1 MKFDYVIVGNSAAAA
16 GCIEGIR
23 EHDKK
28 GSIAV
33 ISDEKYHI
41 YSRPLISYLLKGD
54 VKEKQMKYRPADFY
68 KVNDVETLLGKRAV
82 SVDSKTKQ
90 VQLESGEKIEYGKL
104 LIATG
109 SKPFVPPMDGLDSV
123 KNRFSFMKLDDVKA
137 IEKAVKKGA
146 KVLIIGAGLI
156 GLKAAEA
163 LEHYGCDMTV
173 IDLADRILPSI
184 LDKQTSEI
192 MQKHIE
198 AHGVK
203 FKLNTSAK
211 SFNKNTATLTNGE
224 ELQFD
229 ILITA
234 VGVRPNTELAE
245 SAGGKVERG
254 QRDAAPNSVSGK
266 AEPADNCL
274 AARSNSIH
282 ARGFITDK
290 KQAVKGVKNI
300 WAAGDCTVSEDITTG
315 TSHIIAIMPN
325 AYAQGL
331 VAGHNMA
338 GAADRYERAFPMN
351 AIGFF
356 GLHIIT
362 AGAYTGDCYEEVDG
376 ENVKKLFSA
385 NDRLNGFILM
395 GEKITRAGIYTALI
409 REQTDLSTVDYDL
422 LCKAPQLAAFAKEK
436 RLDIL
441 SKGGGAA

>member
-1 MKFDYVIVGNSAAAA
+1 MKYEYVIIGNSAAAA

-23 EHDKK
+23 ETDKK
-28 GSIAV
+28 GTVAV

-41 YSRPLISYLLKGD
+41 YSRPLISYRLKGD
-54 VKEKQMKYRPADFY
+54 VTEKQMNYRPADFY
-68 KVNDVETLLGKRAV
+68 KVNNVETLLGKRAV
-82 SVDSKTKQ
+82 SVDSKTKI
-90 VQLESGEKIEYGKL
+90 VQLETGEKIEYEKL
-104 LIATG
+104 LLATG

-123 KNRFSFMKLDDVKA
+123 RNRFCFMKMDDVKG
-137 IEKAVKKGA
+137 IEKVVKKGA

-163 LEHYGCDMTV
+163 LEHYDCEMTV

-184 LDKQTSEI
+184 LDKKTSEI
-192 MQKHIE
+192 MRKHIE

-203 FKLNTSAK
+203 FILGTSAK
-211 SFNKNTATLTNGE
+211 SFKNNVVTLTNGE
-224 ELQFD
+224 EIKFD

-245 SAGGKVERG
+245 SAGAKVERG

-331 VAGHNMA
+331 VAGRNMS
-338 GAADRYERAFPMN
+338 GNKDTFDKAFPMN

-362 AGAYTGDCYEEVDG
+362 AGAYVGDCYEENDG
-376 ENVKKLFSA
+376 ENVKQLFSSD
-385 NDRLNGFILM
+385 NKLNGFILM
-395 GEKITRAGIYTALI
+395 GDKIKRAGIYTALI
-409 REQTDLSTVDYDL
+409 RERTDLTTVDYKL
-422 LCKAPQLAAFAKEK
+422 LCEAPQLAAFAREK
-436 RLDIL
+436 RFDIL
-441 SKGGGAA
+441 SKGA

>member
-1 MKFDYVIVGNSAAAA
+1 MKYEYVIVGNSAAAA

-23 EHDKK
+23 ESDKK

-41 YSRPLISYLLKGD
+41 YSRPLISYRLKGD
-54 VKEKQMKYRPADFY
+54 VTEKQMSYRPADFY
-68 KVNDVETLLGKRAV
+68 KANGVETMLGKRAV
-82 SVDSKTKQ
+82 SIDSKTKE
-90 VQLESGEKIEYGKL
+90 VSLESGEKIGYEKL

-123 KNRFSFMKLDDVKA
+123 RNRFSFMKMDDVKG

-163 LEHYGCDMTV
+163 LEHYGCEMTV
-173 IDLADRILPSI
+173 VDLADRILPSI

-198 AHGVK
+198 EHGVK
-203 FKLNTSAK
+203 FILGTSAK
-211 SFNKNTATLTNGE
+211 KFDKNKAVLANGE
-224 ELQFD
+224 EISFD

-254 QRDAAPNSVSGK
+254 
-266 AEPADNCL
+266 
-274 AARSNSIH
+274 I
-282 ARGFITDK
+282 ITDK

-300 WAAGDCTVSEDITTG
+300 WAAGDCTVSDDITTG
-315 TSHIIAIMPN
+315 TAHIIAIMPN
-325 AYAQGL
+325 AHEQGL
-331 VAGHNMA
+331 VAGRNMA
-338 GAADRYERAFPMN
+338 GAKAVYENAFPMN

-362 AGAYTGDCYEEVDG
+362 AGAYTGECYEEIDG
-376 ENVKKLFSA
+376 ENVKKLYSSK
-385 NDRLNGFILM
+385 NKLNGFILM
-395 GEKITRAGIYTALI
+395 GEKIARAGIYTALI
-409 REQTDLSTVDYDL
+409 RERTDLSSVDWEL
-422 LCKAPQLAAFAKEK
+422 LRQAPQLAAFAREK
-436 RLDIL
+436 RYEIL
-441 SKGGGAA
+441 SKGGETA

>member
-1 MKFDYVIVGNSAAAA
+1 MKYEYVIVGNSAAAA

-23 EHDKK
+23 ENDKK
-28 GSIAV
+28 GTIAV

-41 YSRPLISYLLKGD
+41 YSRPLISYRLKGD
-54 VKEKQMKYRPADFY
+54 VTEKQMSYRPADFY
-68 KVNDVETLLGKRAV
+68 KANGVETMLGKRAV
-82 SVDSKTKQ
+82 SIDSKTKE
-90 VQLESGEKIEYGKL
+90 VSLESGEKIGYEKL

-123 KNRFSFMKLDDVKA
+123 KNKFSFMKMDDVKG

-163 LEHYGCDMTV
+163 LEHYGCEMTV
-173 IDLADRILPSI
+173 VDLADRILPSI

-198 AHGVK
+198 EHGVK
-203 FKLNTSAK
+203 FILGTSAK
-211 SFNKNTATLTNGE
+211 KFDKNKAVLANGE
-224 ELQFD
+224 EISFD

-254 QRDAAPNSVSGK
+254 
-266 AEPADNCL
+266 
-274 AARSNSIH
+274 I
-282 ARGFITDK
+282 ITDK

-300 WAAGDCTVSEDITTG
+300 WAAGDCTVSDDITTG
-315 TSHIIAIMPN
+315 TAHIIAIMPN
-325 AYAQGL
+325 AHEQGL
-331 VAGHNMA
+331 VAGRNMA
-338 GAADRYERAFPMN
+338 GTKAVYENAFPMN

-362 AGAYTGDCYEEVDG
+362 AGAYSGDCYEEING
-376 ENVKKLFSA
+376 ENVKKLYSSG
-385 NDRLNGFILM
+385 NKINGFILM
-395 GEKITRAGIYTALI
+395 GEKIARAGIYTALI
-409 REQTDLSTVDYDL
+409 RERTDLTTVDWEL
-422 LCKAPQLAAFAKEK
+422 LRQAPQLAAFAKEK
-436 RLDIL
+436 RSEIL
-441 SKGGGAA
+441 SKGGETA

>member
-1 MKFDYVIVGNSAAAA
+1 MKFEYLIIGNSAAAA

-23 EHDKK
+23 ENDKK

-41 YSRPLISYLLKGD
+41 YSRPLISYKLKGD
-54 VKEKQMKYRPADFY
+54 VTEKQMSYRPADFY
-68 KVNDVETLLGKRAV
+68 KANGVETMLGKRAV
-82 SVDSKTKQ
+82 SIDSKTKE
-90 VQLESGEKIEYGKL
+90 VSLESGEKIGYEKL

-123 KNRFSFMKLDDVKA
+123 KNKFSFMKLDDVKG
-137 IEKAVKKGA
+137 IGKIVKKGA

-163 LEHYGCDMTV
+163 LEHYGCEMTV
-173 IDLADRILPSI
+173 VDLADRILPSI

-198 AHGVK
+198 EHGVK
-203 FKLNTSAK
+203 FILGTSAK
-211 SFNKNTATLTNGE
+211 KFDKNKAVLANGE
-224 ELQFD
+224 EISFD

-254 QRDAAPNSVSGK
+254 I
-266 AEPADNCL
+266 L
-274 AARSNSIH
+274 
-282 ARGFITDK
+282 TDK

-300 WAAGDCTVSEDITTG
+300 WAAGDCTVSDDITTG
-315 TSHIIAIMPN
+315 TAHIIAIMPN
-325 AYAQGL
+325 AHEQGL
-331 VAGHNMA
+331 VAGRNMA
-338 GAADRYERAFPMN
+338 GTKAVYENAFPMN

-362 AGAYTGDCYEEVDG
+362 AGAYTGDCYEEIDG
-376 ENVKKLFSA
+376 ENVKKLYSSG
-385 NDRLNGFILM
+385 NKLNGFILM
-395 GEKITRAGIYTALI
+395 GEKIARAGIYTALI
-409 REQTDLSTVDYDL
+409 RERTDLTTVDWEL
-422 LCKAPQLAAFAKEK
+422 LRQAPQLAAFAREK
-436 RLDIL
+436 RSEIL
-441 SKGGGAA
+441 SKGGETA

>member
-1 MKFDYVIVGNSAAAA
+1 MKYEYVIIGNSAAAA

-23 EHDKK
+23 ETDKK

-54 VKEKQMKYRPADFY
+54 VSEKQMSYRPADFY
-68 KVNDVETLLGKRAV
+68 KANNVETLLGKRAV
-82 SVDSKTKQ
+82 SVDSKTK
-90 VQLESGEKIEYGKL
+90 VVELETGEKVEYGKL
-104 LIATG
+104 LLATG
-109 SKPFVPPMDGLDSV
+109 SKPFVPPMEGLDSV
-123 KNRFSFMKLDDVKA
+123 RNRFSFMKWDDVKA
-137 IEKAVKKGA
+137 IEKVVKKGA

-156 GLKAAEA
+156 GLKATEA
-163 LEHYGCDMTV
+163 LEHFGVEMTV

-203 FKLNTSAK
+203 FLLGTSAK
-211 SFNKNTATLTNGE
+211 SFRGNVATLTNGD

-254 QRDAAPNSVSGK
+254 I
-266 AEPADNCL
+266 L
-274 AARSNSIH
+274 
-282 ARGFITDK
+282 TDK

-300 WAAGDCTVSEDITTG
+300 YAAGDCTISEDITDG
-315 TSHIIAIMPN
+315 KQKPIAIMPN

-331 VAGHNMA
+331 VAGRNMA
-338 GAADRYERAFPMN
+338 GNADKFENAFPMN

-362 AGAYTGDCYEEVDG
+362 AGSYTGDCYEEIDG
-376 ENVKKLFSA
+376 ENVKKLFSC
-385 NDRLNGFILM
+385 NNKLNGFVLM
-395 GEKITRAGIYTALI
+395 GGKIARAGIYTALI
-409 REQTDLSTVDYDL
+409 RERTDLSTVDYEQ

-436 RLDIL
+436 RFDIL
-441 SKGGGAA
+441 SKGGASA

>member
-1 MKFDYVIVGNSAAAA
+1 MKYEYVIVGNSAAAA

-23 EHDKK
+23 ESDKK

-41 YSRPLISYLLKGD
+41 YSRPLISYRLKGD
-54 VKEKQMKYRPADFY
+54 VTEKQMSYRPADFY
-68 KVNDVETLLGKRAV
+68 KANGVETMLGKRAV
-82 SVDSKTKQ
+82 SIDSKTKE
-90 VQLESGEKIEYGKL
+90 VSLESGEKIGYEKL

-123 KNRFSFMKLDDVKA
+123 RNRFSFMKMDDVKG

-163 LEHYGCDMTV
+163 LEHYGCEMTV
-173 IDLADRILPSI
+173 VDLADRILPSI

-198 AHGVK
+198 EHGVK
-203 FKLNTSAK
+203 FILGTSAK
-211 SFNKNTATLTNGE
+211 KFDKNKAVLANGE
-224 ELQFD
+224 EISFD

-254 QRDAAPNSVSGK
+254 
-266 AEPADNCL
+266 
-274 AARSNSIH
+274 I
-282 ARGFITDK
+282 ITDK
-290 KQAVKGVKNI
+290 KQAVKGVKSI
-300 WAAGDCTVSEDITTG
+300 WAAGDCTVSDDITTG
-315 TSHIIAIMPN
+315 TAHIIAVMPN
-325 AYAQGL
+325 AHEQGL
-331 VAGHNMA
+331 VAGRNMA
-338 GAADRYERAFPMN
+338 GAKAVYENAFPMN

-362 AGAYTGDCYEEVDG
+362 AGAYTGDCYEEIDG
-376 ENVKKLFSA
+376 ENVKKLYSSE
-385 NDRLNGFILM
+385 NKLNGFILM
-395 GEKITRAGIYTALI
+395 GEKIARAGIYTALI
-409 REQTDLSTVDYDL
+409 RERTDLSSVDWEL
-422 LCKAPQLAAFAKEK
+422 LRQAPQLAAFAREK
-436 RLDIL
+436 RYEIL
-441 SKGGGAA
+441 SKGGETA

>member
-23 EHDKK
+23 EYDKK
-28 GSIAV
+28 GTIAV

-54 VKEKQMKYRPADFY
+54 ISESRMQYRPADFY
-68 KVNDVETLLGKRAV
+68 KVNNVETLLGKRAV

-90 VQLESGEKIEYGKL
+90 VELESGEKVEYGKL
-104 LIATG
+104 LLATG

-123 KNRFSFMKLDDVKA
+123 QNRFSFMKLDDVKA
-137 IEKAVKKGA
+137 IEKVVQKGS

-163 LEHYGCDMTV
+163 LEHYGCEMTV

-203 FKLNTSAK
+203 FLLNTSAK

-254 QRDAAPNSVSGK
+254 I
-266 AEPADNCL
+266 L
-274 AARSNSIH
+274 
-282 ARGFITDK
+282 TDK

-331 VAGHNMA
+331 VVGHNMA
-338 GAADRYERAFPMN
+338 GAADKFEAAFPMN

-362 AGAYTGDCYEEVDG
+362 AGAYTGECYEEVDG
-376 ENVKKLFSA
+376 ENVKKLFSC
-385 NDRLNGFILM
+385 NNKLCGFILM
-395 GEKITRAGIYTALI
+395 GEKIARAGIYTALI
-409 REQTDLSTVDYDL
+409 REQTDLATVDYDL

-436 RLDIL
+436 RQEIL
-441 SKGGGAA
+441 AKGGAA

>member
-1 MKFDYVIVGNSAAAA
+1 MKYEYVIIGNSAAAA

-23 EHDKK
+23 ETDKK

-54 VKEKQMKYRPADFY
+54 VSESRMQYRPADFY
-68 KVNDVETLLGKRAV
+68 KVNGVETLLGKRAV

-90 VQLESGEKIEYGKL
+90 VALESGEKVEYGKL
-104 LIATG
+104 LLATG
-109 SKPFVPPMDGLDSV
+109 SKPFVPPMEGLDSV
-123 KNRFSFMKLDDVKA
+123 KNRFSFMKLDDVKC

-163 LEHYGCDMTV
+163 LEHYDCDMTV

-192 MQKHIE
+192 MQRHIE

-203 FKLNTSAK
+203 FILGTSAK
-211 SFNKNTATLTNGE
+211 SFRNNTATLTNGE
-224 ELQFD
+224 EIKFD

-245 SAGGKVERG
+245 SAGAKVERG
-254 QRDAAPNSVSGK
+254 I
-266 AEPADNCL
+266 L
-274 AARSNSIH
+274 
-282 ARGFITDK
+282 TDK
-290 KQAVKGVKNI
+290 KQACKGVKNI
-300 WAAGDCTVSEDITTG
+300 WAAGDCTVSDDITTG
-315 TSHIIAIMPN
+315 TAHIIAIMPN
-325 AYAQGL
+325 AHEQGL
-331 VAGHNMA
+331 VAGRNMA
-338 GAADRYERAFPMN
+338 GGSAKFDAAFPMN

-362 AGAYTGDCYEEVDG
+362 AGAYTGDCYEENDG
-376 ENVKKLFSA
+376 ENVKQLFSC
-385 NDRLNGFILM
+385 NNKLNGFILM
-395 GEKITRAGIYTALI
+395 GDKIKRAGIYTALI
-409 REQTDLSTVDYDL
+409 RERTDLTTVDHEL
-422 LCKAPQLAAFAKEK
+422 LCKAPQLAAFAREK
-436 RLDIL
+436 RYEIL
-441 SKGGGAA
+441 SKGA

>member
-54 VKEKQMKYRPADFY
+54 VSESRMQYRPADFY
-68 KVNDVETLLGKRAV
+68 KVNGVETLLGKRAV
-82 SVDSKTKQ
+82 SVDSKTK
-90 VQLESGEKIEYGKL
+90 VVELETGEKIEYGKL
-104 LIATG
+104 LLATG
-109 SKPFVPPMDGLDSV
+109 SKPFIPPMDGLDSV
-123 KNRFSFMKLDDVKA
+123 KNRFSFMKLDDVKG
-137 IEKAVKKGA
+137 IEKVVKKGS

-163 LEHYGCDMTV
+163 LEHFDVDMTV

-192 MQKHIE
+192 MQRHIE

-203 FKLNTSAK
+203 FLLGTSAK
-211 SFNKNTATLTNGE
+211 SFKNNVATLTNGDE
-224 ELQFD
+224 IKFD

-254 QRDAAPNSVSGK
+254 I
-266 AEPADNCL
+266 L
-274 AARSNSIH
+274 
-282 ARGFITDK
+282 TDK

-300 WAAGDCTVSEDITTG
+300 YAAGDCTVSEDITDG
-315 TSHIIAIMPN
+315 KQKPIAIMPN

-338 GAADRYERAFPMN
+338 GAADKFEQAFPMN

-362 AGAYTGDCYEEVDG
+362 AGAYTGDCYEEIDG

-385 NDRLNGFILM
+385 NNKLNGFILM
-395 GEKITRAGIYTALI
+395 GEKIARAGIYTALI
-409 REQTDLSTVDYDL
+409 REQTDLSTVDYEL
-422 LCKAPQLAAFAKEK
+422 LCRAPQLAAFAKEK
-436 RLDIL
+436 RKEIL
-441 SKGGGAA
+441 AKGGAA

>member
-1 MKFDYVIVGNSAAAA
+1 MKFEYVIIGNSAAAA

-23 EHDKK
+23 ETDKK
-28 GSIAV
+28 GTIAV

-41 YSRPLISYLLKGD
+41 YSRPLISYKLKGD
-54 VKEKQMKYRPADFY
+54 VTEKQMSYRPADFY
-68 KVNDVETLLGKRAV
+68 KANNVETMLGKKAV
-82 SVDSKTKQ
+82 SVDSKSKI
-90 VQLESGEKIEYGKL
+90 VELESGEKMGYEKL
-104 LIATG
+104 LLATG

-123 KNRFSFMKLDDVKA
+123 KNKFCFMKMDDVKG
-137 IEKAVKKGA
+137 IEKVVKKGA

-163 LEHYGCDMTV
+163 LEHYDCDMTV

-184 LDKQTSEI
+184 LDKKTSEI
-192 MQKHIE
+192 MQRHIE

-203 FKLNTSAK
+203 FILGTSAK

-254 QRDAAPNSVSGK
+254 I
-266 AEPADNCL
+266 L
-274 AARSNSIH
+274 
-282 ARGFITDK
+282 TDK

-300 WAAGDCTVSEDITTG
+300 YAAGDCTVSEDITTG

-338 GAADRYERAFPMN
+338 GAADKFEQAFPMN

-362 AGAYTGDCYEEVDG
+362 AGAYTGDCYEENDG
-376 ENVKKLFSA
+376 ENVKQLFSKD
-385 NDRLNGFILM
+385 NKLNGFILM
-395 GEKITRAGIYTALI
+395 GDMIARAGIYTALI
-409 REQTDLSTVDYDL
+409 REQTDLATVDYQL
-422 LCKAPQLAAFAKEK
+422 LCEAPQLAAFAKEK
-436 RLDIL
+436 RCEIL
-441 SKGGGAA
+441 SKGA

>member
-1 MKFDYVIVGNSAAAA
+1 MKFEYLIIGNSAAAA

-23 EHDKK
+23 ENDKK

-41 YSRPLISYLLKGD
+41 YSRPLISYKLKGD
-54 VKEKQMKYRPADFY
+54 VTEKQMSYRPADFY
-68 KVNDVETLLGKRAV
+68 KANGVETMLGKRAV
-82 SVDSKTKQ
+82 SIDSKTKE
-90 VQLESGEKIEYGKL
+90 VSLESGEKIGYEKL

-123 KNRFSFMKLDDVKA
+123 KNKFSFMKLDDVKG
-137 IEKAVKKGA
+137 IGKIVKKGA

-163 LEHYGCDMTV
+163 LEHYGCEMTV
-173 IDLADRILPSI
+173 VDLADRILPSI

-198 AHGVK
+198 EHGVK
-203 FKLNTSAK
+203 FILGTSAK
-211 SFNKNTATLTNGE
+211 KFDKNKAVLANGE
-224 ELQFD
+224 EISFD

-254 QRDAAPNSVSGK
+254 I
-266 AEPADNCL
+266 L
-274 AARSNSIH
+274 
-282 ARGFITDK
+282 TDK

-300 WAAGDCTVSEDITTG
+300 WAAGDCTVSDDITTG
-315 TSHIIAIMPN
+315 TAHIIAIMPN
-325 AYAQGL
+325 AHEQGL
-331 VAGHNMA
+331 VAGRNMA
-338 GAADRYERAFPMN
+338 GTKAVYENAFPMN

-362 AGAYTGDCYEEVDG
+362 AGAYTGDCYEEIDG
-376 ENVKKLFSA
+376 ENVKKLYSSE
-385 NDRLNGFILM
+385 NKLNGFILM
-395 GEKITRAGIYTALI
+395 GEKIARAGIYTALI
-409 REQTDLSTVDYDL
+409 REHTDLSSVDWEL
-422 LCKAPQLAAFAKEK
+422 LRQAPQLAAFAREK
-436 RLDIL
+436 RSEIL
-441 SKGGGAA
+441 SKGGETA